1 MFPSFF
7 RSVKNKIVNDPVW
20 GFIDLKE
27 GLMLDIIAH
36 PWYQRL
42 RRIKQLGLSS
52 MVYPGAN
59 HTRFEHAIGTTHLLA
74 SALEVLKEKGTK
86 ISDEEAESVTAAL
99 LLHDIGH
106 GPFSHALEESIVQG
120 ISHEE

>member
-74 SALEVLKEKGTK
+74 SAACKRHLHKTLGCWSVPILNLKMG
-86 ISDEEAESVTAAL
+86 AL
-99 LLHDIGH
+99 FADQLY
-106 GPFSHALEESIVQG
+106 IVF
-120 ISHEE
+120 